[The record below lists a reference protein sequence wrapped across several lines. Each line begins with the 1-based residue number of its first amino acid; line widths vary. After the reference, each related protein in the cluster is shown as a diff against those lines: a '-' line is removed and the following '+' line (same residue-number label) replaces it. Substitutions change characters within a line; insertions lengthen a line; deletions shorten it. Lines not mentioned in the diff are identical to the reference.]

1 MKVVNKG
8 ILHVFSKL
16 TPSGV
21 TKYITSFYHLLTCV
35 TQFVCTDR
43 CSYETV
49 NFKNND
55 SVLED
60 LNQEICL
67 LIIFNEFSKGF
78 FCTFYDSNKSWKH
91 FWIDIWAYQ
100 TGACYELSIV
110 DTMPGEK
117 SIYMYLCSHW
127 QRQVVLWNL
136 TFLICYMKPCYLN
149 NYF

>member
-78 FCTFYDSNKSWKH
+78 FALFTTLTKVENTSGSISEHIKQVLVTSCRSLIPCLAKKVYTCICAL
-91 FWIDIWAYQ
+91 IDK
-100 TGACYELSIV
+100 G
-110 DTMPGEK
+110 K
-117 SIYMYLCSHW
+117 
-127 QRQVVLWNL
+127 
-136 TFLICYMKPCYLN
+136 
-149 NYF
+149 